1 MRAVPFANSA
11 MIRCLRPA
19 HMTLF
24 FFAKH
29 AVVLLLL
36 LVAAAGAGTLV
47 AGSRQP
53 LALRCA
59 LGLAVWGEALFLL
72 AACGWLRPV
81 PIVVLLLI
89 AIGGGALRM
98 RAWPRFGRVP
108 ALLAFAIGLPAFLLA
123 LHPPLAFDETL
134 YHLPFVRDLAETGR
148 LRFLGHLR
156 FPVFPQLH
164 ELLCVPVYLL
174 AGDAAAHLVS
184 LVEVAVTACLIAA
197 WARRYSV
204 QAAPLAAALFLGSP
218 IVIHLA
224 TILYVEAALM
234 LFVTAGFYALDVAL
248 GESRRAPLLLSAL
261 FFGAACSV
269 KYLGGFFAVAA
280 LLIVL
285 VRRRRDVFLFAGA
298 IVAAVLPTTLWIFLA
313 TGNPLFPFLPSVFG
327 ANAWALPPEPVLF
340 WLDALRVPWDATFA
354 RARMNAQPP
363 VTPLL
368 IPMLLVIAAAA
379 LRGSRARVLLLLA
392 AAYLALF
399 TFLPRD
405 TRYLVVFLPL
415 FSVAAAV
422 FVVTRLPRWTTLAA
436 VAAAAPGVAY
446 LAWRLALLGLPPATP
461 NARATE
467 LATRVPGYTAL
478 MRAGSSPV
486 YVCGGEQLQAYASG
500 PLLGDWAGLHPF
512 SRVLDGDGLAERL
525 RGRKIEYLL
534 VVKARCT
541 TRIDGLAL
549 VYEDADAQLWRVPW
563 L

>member
-1 MRAVPFANSA
+1 M
-11 MIRCLRPA
+11 
-19 HMTLF
+19 
-24 FFAKH
+24 
-29 AVVLLLL
+29 VLLLL
-36 LVAAAGAGTLV
+36 LAAAAGAGTLV
-47 AGSRQP
+47 AGSREP

-81 PIVVLLLI
+81 PIVALLLV
-89 AIGGGALRM
+89 AVGGGAMRM
-98 RAWPRFGRVP
+98 RSWPRVSLLP
-108 ALLAFAIGLPAFLLA
+108 ALAVVAIGVPAFLLA

-174 AGDAAAHLVS
+174 AGDAATHLMS
-184 LVEVAVTACLIAA
+184 LMEVAVTAGLAAA

-204 QAAPLAAALFLGSP
+204 QAGPLAAALFIGSP
-218 IVIHLA
+218 IIVHLA
-224 TILYVEAALM
+224 TILYVEAALT
-234 LFVTAGFYALDVAL
+234 LFVVAGFYMLDVAL
-248 GESRRAPLLLSAL
+248 GEARRGPLVLSGF

-280 LLIVL
+280 LLVVL
-285 VRRRRDVFLFAGA
+285 VRRRRGVLLFASA
-298 IVAAVLPTTLWIFLA
+298 VVAAALPTTLWIVLA
-313 TGNPLFPFLPSVFG
+313 SGSPVFPFAPSLFG
-327 ANAWALPPEPVLF
+327 SNAWALPPEPVLSF
-340 WLDALRVPWDATFA
+340 FDALRVPWDVTFA
-354 RARMNAQPP
+354 RQRMNAQPP

-368 IPMLLVIAAAA
+368 IPMLLAIAAAA
-379 LRGSRARVLLLLA
+379 MRSGRARVFLLLA

-422 FVVTRLPRWTTLAA
+422 IVATRLPRWTTLAA
-436 VAAAAPGVAY
+436 AATGVAY

-461 NARATE
+461 EARATE

-478 MRAGSSPV
+478 TRAGSSPV
-486 YVCGGEQLQAYASG
+486 YVCGGEQLQAYARG
-500 PLLGDWAGLHPF
+500 PLLGDWAGLHPYA
-512 SRVLDGDGLAERL
+512 RVLDGDGTLAERL
-525 RGRKIEYLL
+525 RTRNVGYVL

-541 TRIDGLAL
+541 TSIDGLTL
-549 VYEDADAQLWRVPW
+549 VHEDAGAQL
-563 L
+563 